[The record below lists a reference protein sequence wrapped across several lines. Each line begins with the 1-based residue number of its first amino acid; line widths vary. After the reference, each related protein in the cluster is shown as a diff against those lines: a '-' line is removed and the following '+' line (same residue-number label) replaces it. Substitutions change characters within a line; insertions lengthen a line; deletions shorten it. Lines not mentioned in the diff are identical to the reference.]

1 MHHLF
6 EVHIANGG
14 SPTTWR
20 AKLTMGELKP
30 HVTSFVETGIT
41 ALKTPEMKATIRKA
55 FEEEGLF
62 NIIRGVERQQIA
74 EAESLQ
80 RVTEESRLVLP
91 FTFGDL
97 RRSLKH
103 LNKDSLNAVEGQ
115 EELHEENDEE
125 IPVAADEDSDSDEEE
140 EDDE

>member
-6 EVHIANGG
+6 DVHIANGG

-30 HVTSFVETGIT
+30 HVTSFVETGIM

-55 FEEEGLF
+55 FEEDGLF

-103 LNKDSLNAVEGQ
+103 INN
-115 EELHEENDEE
+115 NEE
-125 IPVAADEDSDSDEEE
+125 IAVAVDEDSDSDEEDNE
-140 EDDE
+140 